1 MGRLRGPTPAPSWNP
16 PDCGDIDMRIAADGT
31 WFYCGSPIG
40 RAPLVQLF
48 ASIMRKE
55 GDRYVLVT
63 PVEKVGIK
71 VDDAPFVAVEMRVD
85 GEADEPQLTFRT
97 NVEDLVT
104 ADGEHPLRFE
114 RGASEGLKP
123 YVRVRGDLWALVKRA
138 LFYDLVALGR
148 TERFENEDW
157 FGVRSRRSVL
167 PDVPGERNRGALS
180 ADLVS
185 DLNPASLR
193 GLARRK
199 LAPSLEVEDLERA
212 TPLGPSDY
220 ALSGHRVEPHVVA
233 SAKPAAVLAAARQ
246 TASRADGSLDVAGVG
261 LARPFGPGRLSRRQ
275 DRPRRDA
282 APRGVARGARGNRAR
297 SALRRAARLA

>member
-1 MGRLRGPTPAPSWNP
+1 MPDSPTRKREENAETARAPEGALRGLGEAATGRLRGRGPAPSWDP

-71 VDDAPFVAVEMRVD
+71 VDDAPFLAVEMRVEW
-85 GEADEPQLTFRT
+85 EADEPRLTFRT

-104 ADGEHPLRFE
+104 VDGEHPLRFE
-114 RGASEGLKP
+114 PGASEGLKP

-148 TERFENEDW
+148 TERVANEEW
-157 FGVRSRRSVL
+157 FGVRSSRIFFPMR
-167 PDVPGERNRGALS
+167 
-180 ADLVS
+180 
-185 DLNPASLR
+185 PAR
-193 GLARRK
+193 EIEGL
-199 LAPSLEVEDLERA
+199 
-212 TPLGPSDY
+212 
-220 ALSGHRVEPHVVA
+220 
-233 SAKPAAVLAAARQ
+233 
-246 TASRADGSLDVAGVG
+246 
-261 LARPFGPGRLSRRQ
+261 
-275 DRPRRDA
+275 
-282 APRGVARGARGNRAR
+282 
-297 SALRRAARLA
+297 